1 MSFYIFKI
9 FVTALIIVAI
19 TETAKFNL
27 KIAALITAMPIVTL
41 LCMFWMYYEGA
52 DKKEIS
58 EYINTT
64 LKYLIPTIPMF
75 IIFPFLIYKTNF
87 YITIFISC
95 ITVII
100 FIYFANFI
108 FKIFDS

>member
-27 KIAALITAMPIVTL
+27 RIAALITAMPVVTL
-41 LCMFWMYYEGA
+41 LCLFWMYYEGA

-75 IIFPFLIYKTNF
+75 ILFPILIERTSF
-87 YITIFISC
+87 YITILISC
-95 ITVII
+95 MTIII
-100 FIYFANFI
+100 FVYFANFI